1 MTVSGLPVDDS
12 RQLAADFRGLE
23 DATDTPSPEGDETAW
38 EPEMEESPA
47 RISVV
52 IVDEENLRRALLVA
66 ALASTEKIDIV
77 GAFADA
83 ETAIDAVRR
92 LRPRVVVLEIE
103 LRGALDGIQAGLLL
117 RKEFPGIGIVWLSA
131 RKRPYIPVSFQE
143 TTGWAYLLKTSGTDV
158 RNVAV
163 AVDGVANGFVV
174 LDPEIA
180 AAMNR
185 LRTAWIPRLSTLEYD
200 VLALMAQGLNN
211 TGIAQALGLSQQ
223 VVTRQINEIYG
234 QLGLGERGATDRH
247 RRVQAVLAFL
257 RAGEAAAAA
266 ADPQLQPTDTLVEFQ
281 RRSEQVANM
290 PQHPVLDHSTFV
302 SRVDEEIA
310 RCLRTRRH
318 LSMVLLT
325 APVPDATAPQEP
337 VSDPEAVRRMAEELA
352 RHVRRYDLVAI
363 SEGVEVALMFPEAT
377 RENAGVI
384 LGRLRAAVGA
394 ASGVTPPLWGL
405 ATWPADGNDP
415 VALLDTARHR
425 LSGA

>member
-1 MTVSGLPVDDS
+1 MTAPGLPVEGS
-12 RQLAADFRGLE
+12 RQLAADFPVLPDTTG
-23 DATDTPSPEGDETAW
+23 TPSREADERAPEPEG
-38 EPEMEESPA
+38 EESPA
-47 RISVV
+47 RIPVV
-52 IVDEENLRRALLVA
+52 IVDEEDLRRALLAA
-66 ALASTEKIDIV
+66 ALADTEKIDVV

-83 ETAIDAVRR
+83 ETAIDEVRR
-92 LRPRVVVLEIE
+92 ARPRVVVLEIE

-117 RKEFPGIGIVWLSA
+117 RREFPDIGIVWLSA
-131 RKRPYIPVSFQE
+131 RRRPYIPVSFQQ

-163 AVDGVANGFVV
+163 AIDGVANGFVV

-185 LRTAWIPRLSTLEYD
+185 LRQAWIPRLTTLGYD

-211 TGIAQALGLSQQ
+211 IGIAQALGLSQQ

-247 RRVQAVLAFL
+247 RRVQAVLTFL
-257 RAGEAAAAA
+257 RAGDAPALAAE
-266 ADPQLQPTDTLVEFQ
+266 PQSQPTDTLVEFQ
-281 RRSEQVANM
+281 RRPEQVANM
-290 PQHPVLDHSTFV
+290 PQHPVLDHPTFMD
-302 SRVDEEIA
+302 RVDAEIA

-318 LSMVLLT
+318 LSMVLLS
-325 APVPDATAPQEP
+325 APAPDAAARQEPVPD
-337 VSDPEAVRRMAEELA
+337 SDAVRRMAEELA

-363 SEGVEVALMFPEAT
+363 SADVEVALMFPEAT
-377 RENAGVI
+377 RENAGII

-394 ASGVTPPLWGL
+394 APGTMAPLWGL

-415 VALLDTARHR
+415 GALLDTARHR